1 MAEIVPNRVPCG
13 KQPIPPAPK
22 PEPIPVTLCDLT
34 GVKYFKLQ
42 SDIPGDYTKNCG
54 LLGNEIDENFY
65 FLRSMDIKTGYT
77 VVEEGRKYLIL
88 ERIHCDRNIKIDIT
102 EEDEEFYQFAF
113 KDGYIIITFPDGHEE
128 KIGKFLV
135 EGDNIRVV
143 TDASIN
149 GDGSFKS
156 PLSLDMAYRTGT
168 YMPADFF
175 ADLTCPEETINQFE
189 NIGNGHAI
197 VTRENASRF
206 GALYTLR
213 QAKAINAALE
223 KEGRG
228 WRVPSKEDWAK
239 LLNWAELDPSPCEDC
254 GEKPKNFDHDTD
266 KSGNFGC
273 NAGARLK
280 STTLWENKERN
291 TDDFGFTIYPVGI
304 CPEDYNTAEPNQFGF
319 TGLYKVASFWTSS
332 EKDGEGYVRT
342 FSYGHDDVA
351 QYTESPVRR
360 LSIRLVRDI
369 EDDFDVQENAEILGN
384 YVPVILTTDGSQQWT
399 QLNIDFTNYE
409 GYNPNEVTVPDAW
422 KEINTNIPAVFF
434 YEFFEEGGL
443 RGYKEIDEYDMPSTA
458 SPVFY
463 DSVEEA
469 LEKDEP
475 DPYIAVE
482 EIIILDVTA
491 EPKFYFNAWDGNR
504 WHKKMMREGES
515 VVLINEDAETQCN
528 TAATPYVT
536 SANTNHEWR
545 VYVNP
550 QTGLD
555 ELIDVAEAIKDEMRK
570 EFKEIWEHISGLTE
584 GLNNLSGFVG
594 DMYDEMQSGFSSA
607 FTAISDLQDE
617 LDVVE
622 ESVGLSG
629 DGRYIVP
636 ESGLTSGSTSVMD
649 AIAILDDAIL
659 EDRENIQILSGVVE
673 EIAEA
678 VESLQEEVDNIEDGV
693 GLSSGGTY
701 IMKSGTTYL
710 DGAESVEEEI
720 AILDVVAASAM
731 TEIEKLQKKTIE
743 PLDDSITIV
752 VSGDSTFVGVNIDP
766 EEKHLKIG
774 DGTDGNIGLWFDGD
788 FGEELVYPDGTPH
801 AGEIIGDGDVYP
813 YVDW

>member
-13 KQPIPPAPK
+13 KR
-22 PEPIPVTLCDLT
+22 PEPTPTPQPQPTPVTLCDLT

-65 FLRSMDIKTGYT
+65 FLRSMDIKTAYT
-77 VVEEGRKYLIL
+77 IDKEDKKILVL
-88 ERIHCDRNIKIDIT
+88 ERVNCGRDIRVDIT
-102 EEDEEFYQFAF
+102 DIEEPYQFEF
-113 KDGYIIITFPDGHEE
+113 KDGYIVITFPDGHEE
-128 KIGKFLV
+128 KMGKFLV

-143 TDASIN
+143 TDASIT
-149 GDGSFKS
+149 GDGSYRN
-156 PLSLDMAYRTGT
+156 PLSLDLAYRTGT
-168 YMPADFF
+168 YMPADFY

-197 VTRENASRF
+197 VTKENMSRF
-206 GALYTLR
+206 GFLYTLR
-213 QAKAINAALE
+213 QAMAINAALE

-239 LLNWAELDPSPCEDC
+239 LLNWAELDPSPCDDC
-254 GEKPKNFDHDTD
+254 GELPKNFNHDTD

-280 STTLWENKERN
+280 TTTLWENKERN
-291 TDDFGFTIYPVGI
+291 TDDFGFSIYPVGI

-369 EDDFDVQENAEILGN
+369 DDDFDVQESAEILGN
-384 YVPVILTTDGSQQWT
+384 YVPVILTTNGTQQWT
-399 QLNIDFTNYE
+399 QLNISITNYE
-409 GYNPNEVTVPDAW
+409 GYDPNEVTVPDEW
-422 KEINTNIPAVFF
+422 KKINTDIPTVIF
-434 YEFFEEGGL
+434 YQLSGDSEE
-443 RGYKEIDEYDMPSTA
+443 YYYVEIDEYDMPSTA

-469 LEKDEP
+469 MEQDEP
-475 DPYIAVE
+475 DQYIAVE
-482 EIIILDVTA
+482 EIIILDMTT

-515 VVLINEDAETQCN
+515 IVIVGEDAETNCD

-545 VYVNP
+545 VYMNP

-555 ELIDVAEAIKDEMRK
+555 ELVDVAEALKGEMNN
-570 EFKEIWEHISGLTE
+570 EFKEIHELISGLTE
-584 GLNNLSGFVG
+584 NIQILSGFVG
-594 DMYDEMQSGFSSA
+594 DMYDEMQSGFTSA
-607 FTAISDLQDE
+607 FTAIDDLQKE
-617 LDVVE
+617 LDRVE
-622 ESVGLSG
+622 EGVGLDE
-629 DGRYIVP
+629 DGNYITP
-636 ESGLTSGSTSVMD
+636 ENGLTSASTSVMD
-649 AIAILDDAIL
+649 AIAILDSTIL
-659 EDRENIQILSGVVE
+659 EDEEVVAASLNDLNRRMINLSGVVGDMQD
-673 EIAEA
+673 AFGG
-678 VESLQEEVDNIEDGV
+678 LQEELDNVENAI
-693 GLSSGGTY
+693 GLDDEGNHIPNEGNYTSSAETVEGE
-701 IMKSGTTYL
+701 IAAL
-710 DGAESVEEEI
+710 DDALKEVSDDVEELKE
-720 AILDVVAASAM
+720 
-731 TEIEKLQKKTIE
+731 KTIE
-743 PLDDSITIV
+743 PLDKSIV
-752 VSGDSTFVGVNIDP
+752 VEVSGNTTYVGVKLDS
-766 EEKHLKIG
+766 EDKHIKLG
-774 DGTDGNIGLWFDGD
+774 ENGLWFDGEFKLDDEVDED
-788 FGEELVYPDGTPH
+788 FYEN
-801 AGEIIGDGDVYP
+801 
-813 YVDW
+813 

>member
-13 KQPIPPAPK
+13 KKPTPTPTPK
-22 PEPIPVTLCDLT
+22 PEPTPVTLCDLT

-65 FLRSMDIKTGYT
+65 FLRSMDIKTAYT
-77 VVEEGRKYLIL
+77 IDEEDKKILVL
-88 ERIHCDRNIKIDIT
+88 ERVNCGRDIRVDIT
-102 EEDEEFYQFAF
+102 DIEKPYQFDL
-113 KDGYIIITFPDGHEE
+113 KDGYITITFPDGHEQRM
-128 KIGKFLV
+128 GKFLV

-149 GDGSFKS
+149 GDGSYRN

-197 VTRENASRF
+197 VTKENASRF

-213 QAKAINAALE
+213 QAMAINSALE

-239 LLNWAELDPSPCEDC
+239 LLNWAELDPSPCENC
-254 GEKPKNFDHDTD
+254 GELPKNYNHDTD

-273 NAGARLK
+273 TAGARLK
-280 STTLWENKERN
+280 ATTLWENKEKN
-291 TDDFGFTIYPVGI
+291 TDDFGFSIYPVGI
-304 CPEDYNTAEPNQFGF
+304 CPEDYNSAEPTQFGF

-360 LSIRLVRDI
+360 LSIRLVKDI
-369 EDDFDVQENAEILGN
+369 DDDFDVQENAEILGN
-384 YVPVILTTDGSQQWT
+384 YVPVVLTTDGTQQWT
-399 QLNIDFTNYE
+399 QFNINFTNYD
-409 GYNPNEVTVPDAW
+409 GYNSNEVTVPDAW
-422 KEINTNIPAVFF
+422 KEIDTDIPTIIF
-434 YEFFEEGGL
+434 YEFFDEGGL
-443 RGYKEIDEYDMPSTA
+443 RGYREIDEYDMPSTA
-458 SPVFY
+458 SPVFHE
-463 DSVEEA
+463 SVEEA
-469 LEKDEP
+469 LEKDDP
-475 DPYIAVE
+475 DQYIAVK
-482 EIIILDVTA
+482 EIIILDVTS

-515 VVLINEDAETQCN
+515 VVLINEDAETQCD
-528 TAATPYVT
+528 TAGTPYVT

-545 VYVNP
+545 VYMNP

-555 ELIDVAEAIKDEMRK
+555 ELIDVAEAIKDEMNK
-570 EFKEIWEHISGLTE
+570 EFKEIWEYLSGLTDDV
-584 GLNNLSGFVG
+584 NNLSGFVS

-622 ESVGLSG
+622 ASVGLSG
-629 DGRYIVP
+629 DGTFIVIR
-636 ESGLTSGSTSVMD
+636 ESGLTSGATTIAE
-649 AIAILDDAIL
+649 AIGALDDTIL
-659 EDRENIQILSGVVE
+659 EDEEVIAAAFNDVNDRINNLSGVVKEMKDEQDAMQE
-673 EIAEA
+673 EID
-678 VESLQEEVDNIEDGV
+678 SIEKGV
-693 GLSSGGTY
+693 GLDEDGNY
-701 IMKSGTTYL
+701 VPQSGTTYL
-710 DGAESVEEEI
+710 DNAETLQEEFV
-720 AILDVVAASAM
+720 ILDEVVASAM
-731 TEIEKLQKKTIE
+731 TEIEELQKKTIE
-743 PLDDSITIV
+743 PLDDSIV
-752 VSGDSTFVGVNIDP
+752 VEVSGYTTYVGVQLDP
-766 EEKHLKIG
+766 EDEHLKLG
-774 DGTDGNIGLWFDGD
+774 DNGLWFDGD
-788 FGEELVYPDGTPH
+788 FGEASPDEYMPEGN
-801 AGEIIGDGDVYP
+801 
-813 YVDW
+813 